1 MCARE
6 DGIRRSKDL
15 RAEIGKFPNSTNE
28 RKQMSTKT
36 NFKRIALVAVTSLG
50 IGVLTSVAP
59 ASAGS
64 GTTAPTNEYLYL
76 TVENGAGTGSVGSG
90 TVYTDGNNYSGGYV
104 TSSAASVTSG
114 ASATATVLS
123 TGGLTFVTASAAAV
137 CLVATGGRVD
147 ATLSATSFNAASTVA
162 CSNGADFAANVVPNA
177 GVTSMTVQAFQGS
190 GVASTSPTSGSLI
203 GTYVV
208 TVASAA
214 TNGVP
219 SATYSIVTQQAS
231 IAASGTAAGTNAYD
245 TTTATPNGRVA
256 VVYVALKDAYNVGI
270 STGLQMSVQATNGA
284 PVNIESSESA
294 SAIYSAVGS
303 FDTIANDGSM
313 YIVVGQPVANKAG
326 STTLTI
332 SYNGTVVGTKTIT
345 FTGDLAKIEAI
356 QYASGTAG
364 STGTI
369 RYRFFDDAGTRIS
382 DANATGGI
390 GTLSL
395 TATGDGNTNTLGTPS
410 VYTTSSLSGYTTFN
424 CSSSTKSTTVALE
437 VKATNQQGVS
447 IKAPKF
453 DANCALA
460 QIATYT
466 ASFDKASYQTGDVAT
481 LTIKALDLNG
491 KAVASATTLG
501 AGAVISVGGMTS
513 VSAPTTADTSYNGD
527 GVWTYTYTVG
537 VTSGNYVAAV
547 KLPASAVDDTSKTI
561 QVKIVDSSAGVSN
574 ADVLKSI
581 VALIASINKQIQAL
595 QKLILKR

>member
-1 MCARE
+1 VPGKN
-6 DGIRRSKDL
+6 GIRGSKDL

-28 RKQMSTKT
+28 RKKMSKKT
-36 NFKRIALVAVTSLG
+36 NFKRIALVAVASLG

-59 ASAGS
+59 ANAAPAAPADETMVIE
-64 GTTAPTNEYLYL
+64 TT
-76 TVENGAGTGSVGSG
+76 VGAGTGS
-90 TVYTDGNNYSGGYV
+90 TVDAFASAAVAGDDSANTSGGYV
-104 TSSAASVTSG
+104 TSSAASVTGGS
-114 ASATATVLS
+114 AATATVLS
-123 TGGLTFVTASAAAV
+123 TGGLTFTTASAAAV
-137 CLVATGGRVD
+137 CLVVTGGRINSTF
-147 ATLSATSFNAASTVA
+147 AATSFNAASTLA
-162 CSNGADFAANVVPNA
+162 CTNGDQFAANVSPNA
-177 GVTSMTVQAFQGS
+177 GVTTMTVQAFQGA
-190 GVASTSPTSGSLI
+190 GVSSASPTSGSLI

-208 TVASAA
+208 TIATAA

-219 SATYSIVTQQAS
+219 SAVYSIITQQAS
-231 IAASGTAAGTNAYD
+231 IAAGGTAAGTNAYD

-256 VVYVALKDAYNVGI
+256 VVYVALKDAYNSAI
-270 STGLQMSVQATNGA
+270 TTGLQMSVQSTGSA
-284 PVNIESSESA
+284 PVNIESTASA
-294 SAIYSAVGS
+294 SAIYSAVGG

-332 SYNGTVVGTKTIT
+332 TYNGSVVGTKTIT

-364 STGTI
+364 STGTV

-390 GTLSL
+390 GTLAL

-424 CSSSTKSTTVALE
+424 CASSTKSTTVALE

-466 ASFDKASYQTGDVAT
+466 AGFDKASYQTGDVAT
-481 LTIKALDLNG
+481 MTIKALDTNG

-501 AGAVISVGGMTS
+501 AGAVI
-513 VSAPTTADTSYNGD
+513 
-527 GVWTYTYTVG
+527 
-537 VTSGNYVAAV
+537 
-547 KLPASAVDDTSKTI
+547 
-561 QVKIVDSSAGVSN
+561 
-574 ADVLKSI
+574 
-581 VALIASINKQIQAL
+581 
-595 QKLILKR
+595 